1 MKPPLRRVS
10 RPIRL
15 FARIS
20 VAGAI
25 FGSIYLV
32 AGPAWL
38 LEAFGVGVMLL
49 VGATFLLFLLLI
61 LGGIG
66 LGICSFFTWWDTR
79 TEIPA
84 AFESEENRK
93 VRERLGFYCS
103 WLDKGARLRER
114 GGLWQ

>member
-1 MKPPLRRVS
+1 MKPHLRKVS

-15 FARIS
+15 FARL
-20 VAGAI
+20 VLAGAI
-25 FGSIYLV
+25 FVSVYRI

-38 LEAFGVGVMLL
+38 LYAFGIGVMLL
-49 VGATFLLFLLLI
+49 VGATCLLFLLLI

-79 TEIPA
+79 REIPA

-93 VRERLGFYCS
+93 AREKLGFYCS
-103 WLDKGARLRER
+103 WLDKG
-114 GGLWQ
+114 